1 MTKMKIAKIV
11 GAIALMLMMA
21 GFGVVNFGN
30 GSWLCLLDFVASG
43 IWGVTAYSM
52 LKEKYE

>member
-1 MTKMKIAKIV
+1 MSKMKVAKIA

-21 GFGVVNFGN
+21 GFGVVNFSH
-30 GSWLCLLDFVASG
+30 GSLLCLLDFVASG
-43 IWGVTAYSM
+43 IWGFTAYNM